1 MPELKAT
8 KLVLI
13 VCLGDYGIRVI
24 FEPGRTVEAYKEG
37 KLIFTSSIASS
48 LLMLDL
54 KSLSSTNAY
63 IVTPAQELVSTTFK
77 ESKFDL
83 WHRRLG
89 YISKNTM
96 QELAKVVDGLDL
108 GRKPDRPAGE
118 TAYLPCLAG
127 KIHESFSKATDTRA
141 TKPLERIHANIS
153 GIKTKTKRGYK
164 YFLLLVDDYTRYY
177 WIFLLRTKETTEV
190 VLIFRQFRA
199 IVETENY
206 ATGHCIIYFRS
217 DNRKGEFGISL

>member
-8 KLVLI
+8 KLVSI
-13 VCLGDYGIRVI
+13 VCLSDHGIRVI

-37 KLIFTSSIASS
+37 KLIFTGSIASS
-48 LLMLDL
+48 LLILDL

-63 IVTPAQELVSTTFK
+63 IAIPAQESVSTTFK

-89 YISKNTM
+89 YISEKTM
-96 QELAKVVDGLDL
+96 QELATAVDGLDL

-118 TAYLPCLAG
+118 TACLPCLAG
-127 KIHESFSKATDTRA
+127 KMYESFSKATDTRA
-141 TKPLERIHANIS
+141 TRPLECIHANIS

-177 WIFLLRTKETTEV
+177 WIYLLRTKETTEV
-190 VLIFRQFRA
+190 VSIFR
-199 IVETENY
+199 
-206 ATGHCIIYFRS
+206 
-217 DNRKGEFGISL
+217 